1 MKERIQQ
8 ACLGQ
13 QILVGC
19 LSSSRCS
26 IGPEIQLLTTLMEMQ
41 TKQKKIIKATT
52 KKRQIVTNSE
62 K

>member
-8 ACLGQ
+8 ACLGH